1 MTTAAPSDARGF
13 SLIELTV
20 ALAVTLIV
28 TGAIYGLLT
37 GGQSAFR
44 REPELTDRQQNI
56 RVAMDLIMKDIGSTG
71 SGLPTW
77 VQTFT
82 RTLDACS
89 SCPDGGA
96 PMGLGGVRTDEL
108 EMLTNDGARDNE
120 PVCATTGFGNSAN
133 IRLIRNAAPMTGPVL
148 IIFGDG
154 TWTMMNITD
163 TSQDSTGE
171 SNCSA
176 GATKE
181 KLNFNSGAGDPTGMN
196 VPGGTC
202 QPNAYGVGNAG
213 PPPAGE
219 SITNCPG
226 EPVGPGPCCTAT
238 QVGFMQLVRYRIR
251 NDAAGV
257 PELQRFSSGNFTAG
271 FQTVARGIEDMQV
284 LYTQAS
290 GAVSTTG
297 APQITAPNFGTLITQ
312 VQVTLSS
319 RSEARNVA
327 GSTYDAGLDA
337 GMPGTPKGRIR
348 GSLTYTGSPRST
360 LIALANQGGGTLWR

>member
-1 MTTAAPSDARGF
+1 MKSTARSDASGF
-13 SLIELTV
+13 SLVELTI
-20 ALAVTLIV
+20 ALVVTLIV

-44 REPELTDRQQNI
+44 LQPELTDRQQNI
-56 RVAMDLIMKDIGSTG
+56 RVAMDLIMKDIANAG
-71 SGLPTW
+71 SGLPPF
-77 VQTFT
+77 VQIFT
-82 RTLDACS
+82 RNLDACS
-89 SCPDGGA
+89 SCPNGGA

-133 IRLIRNAAPMTGPVL
+133 IRLVRNASPMTGPVL

-163 TSQDSTGE
+163 TSEDSTGE
-171 SNCSA
+171 TNCTA

-181 KLNFNSGAGDPTGMN
+181 KLNFNSGAGDASGMN
-196 VPGGTC
+196 LPGGTC

-213 PPPAGE
+213 SPPLGA

-226 EPVGPGPCCTAT
+226 EPVGPGPCCTANE
-238 QVGFMQLVRYRIR
+238 VGFSQLVRYRIR
-251 NDAAGV
+251 NDATGV
-257 PELQRFSSGNFTAG
+257 PELQRFTSANFAAG
-271 FQTVARGIEDMQV
+271 FQTVARGIEDLQV
-284 LYTQAS
+284 QYTQAS
-290 GAVSTTG
+290 GAVSNG
-297 APQITAPNFGTLITQ
+297 APQVLTNIWGSLTTQ

-319 RSEARNVA
+319 RSEARNLS
-327 GSTYDAGLDA
+327 GSTADVNLGA
-337 GMPGTPKGRIR
+337 RVR

-360 LIALANQGGGTLWR
+360 LIGLSNQGGGTLWR